1 MCNLLC
7 LAPYG
12 INMGKCG
19 VVVVAGCCC
28 CGSTSFIAAGVAEP
42 LYILAVEW
50 LGGGAWSRQRGVA
63 WFKY

>member
-1 MCNLLC
+1 M
-7 LAPYG
+7 A
-12 INMGKCG
+12 KCG
-19 VVVVAGCCC
+19 VVVVVGCCC